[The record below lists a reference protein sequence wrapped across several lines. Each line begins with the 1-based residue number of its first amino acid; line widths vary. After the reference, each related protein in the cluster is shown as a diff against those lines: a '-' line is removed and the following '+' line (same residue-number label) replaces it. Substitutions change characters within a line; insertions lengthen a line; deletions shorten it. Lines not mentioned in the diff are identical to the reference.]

1 MKNTDFNKKIRIT
14 PLANNDILAFEL
26 KSILYTPNKY
36 RIPVAFADKT
46 NSVDDTEKYIA
57 ENYTIEDQ
65 KKLKHN
71 DIITNKFLAELA
83 KLNSDSEDEINKLV
97 KKYKVQLF
105 DVNYEAPATLR
116 CLSSN
121 DDIENMKGYFVIDS
135 NAIIGSNGELLSNFL
150 NLDFN
155 KFNHFFMFFTKYFG
169 MFIDCFEEK
178 DLESLKID
186 ELTDMKLIISL
197 AYKIY
202 KSSID
207 YIINIQNL
215 FKEFVNLLYGYDN
228 DKNIDSLTLKQKFY
242 VFYENNKNEL
252 QAFSEKYQ
260 HYGLFN
266 FNYVHSDLIHLE
278 HNNTS
283 ELISKLKQFDSDGS
297 KIFNSYSIVTDNIY
311 TVLYISL
318 YNLVLNNNAMIRQCK
333 NCHRYFLT
341 NKSNTYYCD
350 NIYYEDKTCK
360 DVGNQLSQKRKE
372 NKEPV
377 YGKYRSIYANKATL
391 LKRYPDIYSQ
401 EDYDKWKKEA
411 KQFMNDIRHGL
422 KTYDEFDKWLDK
434 NK

>member
-1 MKNTDFNKKIRIT
+1 MKNTDFDKKIKIT
-14 PLANNDILAFEL
+14 PLSNNDILAFEL

-116 CLSSN
+116 CLNSN

-228 DKNIDSLTLKQKFY
+228 DKNI
-242 VFYENNKNEL
+242 
-252 QAFSEKYQ
+252 
-260 HYGLFN
+260 
-266 FNYVHSDLIHLE
+266 
-278 HNNTS
+278 
-283 ELISKLKQFDSDGS
+283 
-297 KIFNSYSIVTDNIY
+297 
-311 TVLYISL
+311 
-318 YNLVLNNNAMIRQCK
+318 
-333 NCHRYFLT
+333 
-341 NKSNTYYCD
+341 
-350 NIYYEDKTCK
+350 
-360 DVGNQLSQKRKE
+360 
-372 NKEPV
+372 
-377 YGKYRSIYANKATL
+377 
-391 LKRYPDIYSQ
+391 
-401 EDYDKWKKEA
+401 
-411 KQFMNDIRHGL
+411 
-422 KTYDEFDKWLDK
+422 EF
-434 NK
+434 